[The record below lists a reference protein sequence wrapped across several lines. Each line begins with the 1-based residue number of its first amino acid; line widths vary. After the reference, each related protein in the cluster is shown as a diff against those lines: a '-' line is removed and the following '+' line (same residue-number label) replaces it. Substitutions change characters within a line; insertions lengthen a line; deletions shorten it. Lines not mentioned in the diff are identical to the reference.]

1 LTAIGLQE
9 REMAGERDLREKIVE
24 TNRDVKWICRTLV
37 EMKDRD
43 AEMEGRLRALEGW
56 RSEAAGEE
64 KKERQIAAGAG
75 GVVGGAVAL
84 LLQMLGMG

>member
-1 LTAIGLQE
+1 MPEKST
-9 REMAGERDLREKIVE
+9 RELVVE
-24 TNRDVKWICRTLV
+24 TARDVKWICRTLA

-64 KKERQIAAGAG
+64 RRERQIAAGAG
-75 GVVGGAVAL
+75 GVVGGIVAVVVKVI
-84 LLQMLGMG
+84 GWG